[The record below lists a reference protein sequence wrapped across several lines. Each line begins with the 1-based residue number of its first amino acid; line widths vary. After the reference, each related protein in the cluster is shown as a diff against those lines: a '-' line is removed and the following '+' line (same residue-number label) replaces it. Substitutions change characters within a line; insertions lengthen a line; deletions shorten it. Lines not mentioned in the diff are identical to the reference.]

1 VKVSFQEAK
10 ACYNLPKN
18 RYSNKLANDFTRVR
32 LRSNGVEGSDYINAN
47 FINGYRQ
54 RSAYI
59 ATQGP
64 LPSTVNDFW
73 RMVWEH
79 QSKCIVM
86 LCNLQEDGV
95 V

>member
-1 VKVSFQEAK
+1 MLFRSLSFYCCLVSTQ
-10 ACYNLPKN
+10 
-18 RYSNKLANDFTRVR
+18 
-32 LRSNGVEGSDYINAN
+32 
-47 FINGYRQ
+47 GYRQ

>member
-1 VKVSFQEAK
+1 MS
-10 ACYNLPKN
+10 
-18 RYSNKLANDFTRVR
+18 RRV
-32 LRSNGVEGSDYINAN
+32 GESDYINAS
-47 FINGYRQ
+47 FIDVSIYQDEVFCEKLSFCSYGCYLASTQGYRQ
-54 RSAYI
+54 CNAYI

-73 RMVWEH
+73 QMVWEYK
-79 QSKCIVM
+79 SKCIVM

>member
-1 VKVSFQEAK
+1 MYGSLSFTAVFVSMQ
-10 ACYNLPKN
+10 
-18 RYSNKLANDFTRVR
+18 
-32 LRSNGVEGSDYINAN
+32 
-47 FINGYRQ
+47 GYRK

-73 RMVWEH
+73 RMVWEYE
-79 QSKCIVM
+79 SKCIVM

>member
-1 VKVSFQEAK
+1 MYGSLSFTAVFVSMQ
-10 ACYNLPKN
+10 
-18 RYSNKLANDFTRVR
+18 
-32 LRSNGVEGSDYINAN
+32 
-47 FINGYRQ
+47 GYRK

-73 RMVWEH
+73 RMVWEYEI
-79 QSKCIVM
+79 KCIVM